1 MKGVRLIMKE
11 TITVDG
17 KEFPVSTEKCD
28 YFGLCP
34 YCHDYDY
41 YTNIGKAHWFV
52 CKEHKVKWLAGCN
65 LFSSWRD
72 ETEEDW
78 EKNYEEIKAY
88 EEVEPILPTYDEL
101 SELGE

>member
-17 KEFPVSTEKCD
+17 KEFPVSTEKSD

-34 YCHDYDY
+34 NCKDYSGY
-41 YTNIGKAHWFV
+41 LNIGKANWMV
-52 CKEHKVKWLAGCN
+52 CHDCKAKWLVGED
-65 LFSSWRD
+65 LFSSWRY

-78 EKNYEEIKAY
+78 EKNYEQIKAY

-101 SELGE
+101 SELGQ